1 MLFFFVFCLLLFIC
15 LASQIEVISLANV
28 GILLAVLLAQHH
40 LLSGWIDVDLTS
52 SAEQALVM
60 STSLL

>member
-1 MLFFFVFCLLLFIC
+1 MLFVFCLLLFIC

-28 GILLAVLLAQHH
+28 GILLAVLLAQRQ

-60 STSLL
+60 STRLH